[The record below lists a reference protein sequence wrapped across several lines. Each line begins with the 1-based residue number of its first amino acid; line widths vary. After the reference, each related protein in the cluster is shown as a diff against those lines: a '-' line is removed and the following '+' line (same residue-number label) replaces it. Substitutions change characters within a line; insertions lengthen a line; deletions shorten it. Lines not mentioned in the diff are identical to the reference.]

1 MRTTSTSLAFLAL
14 VTIAASGCTAPQ
26 DDDPN
31 TAKETTEDPLTGGVS
46 GYLYP
51 TFAKETGMLLIRGGC
66 TATRVG
72 PRHILTAA
80 HCVMDTKTRDIE
92 STYSRGKF
100 LSITQNVDDQNAAAW
115 STISVGRV
123 WVHPTYDAA
132 FRLGCSWSL
141 TCTRD
146 FGASDVAVIE
156 TMNDMPSTISSA
168 RVGTSRYEA
177 AGYQRRVF
185 IAGYGCQGGIVLP
198 PAVGWDAKARSIG
211 FAVTPIEPISSI
223 NNYGPVLSNAQFWPF
238 GGSYLLTAGAS
249 HPNGQASLCPGDSGG
264 PVLLSR
270 SVYPGGPAY
279 HTNVV
284 IGVNADYTFGDV
296 KTDPPLLSTF
306 NIHTRLSNDAPS
318 YVGGWLQTILPY
330 SSFLWTM
337 DP

>member
-1 MRTTSTSLAFLAL
+1 LAFLAL
-14 VTIAASGCTAPQ
+14 VTLAASGCTAPQ
-26 DDDPN
+26 ADDDPN

-51 TFAKETGMLLIRGGC
+51 AFAKETGMLLIRKGC

-80 HCVMDTKTRDIE
+80 HCVMNTKTKEIE
-92 STYSRGKF
+92 STYSRGQF
-100 LSITQNVDDQNAAAW
+100 LSITQSVDDINADW

-123 WVHPTYDAA
+123 WVHPSYYAA

-146 FGASDVAVIE
+146 YGASDVAIIE

-185 IAGYGCQGGIVLP
+185 VTGYGCQGGIGGWGGWDG
-198 PAVGWDAKARSIG
+198 GWDAKARSIG
-211 FAVTPIEPISSI
+211 FSVAPIEPISSI
-223 NNYGPVLSNAQFWPF
+223 NNYGPVLSNAQFGPF
-238 GGSYLLTAGAS
+238 GASYFITPGAS

-284 IGVNADYTFGDV
+284 IGVNADYTFADRKNG
-296 KTDPPLLSTF
+296 TPLISTF
-306 NIHTRLSNDAPS
+306 NIHTRLSNDAPN

-330 SSFLWTM
+330 SSFFWTM

>member
-1 MRTTSTSLAFLAL
+1 MQTTSTSLAFLAL
-14 VTIAASGCTAPQ
+14 VTLAASGCTASQ

-31 TAKETTEDPLTGGVS
+31 TAKKTTEDPLTGGVS

-51 TFAKETGMLLIRGGC
+51 TFAKETGMLLLPNC

-80 HCVMDTKTRDIE
+80 HCVMDTATKDVLPR
-92 STYSRGKF
+92 YKRGAF
-100 LSITQNVDDQNAAAW
+100 LSITQSVDDQNAADW
-115 STISVGRV
+115 STISVGHV
-123 WVHPTYDAA
+123 WVHPTYAAA
-132 FRLGCSWSL
+132 FRLGCFLSL

-146 FGASDVAVIE
+146 YGASDVALIE

-177 AGYQRRVF
+177 SGYQRRVV
-185 IAGYGCQGGIVLP
+185 IAGYGCQWGIANRDGGWGP
-198 PAVGWDAKARSIG
+198 TTRSIG
-211 FAVTPIEPISSI
+211 FSVSPIEPISSI

-238 GGSYLLTAGAS
+238 GASYFLTPGSS
-249 HPNGQASLCPGDSGG
+249 HPNGTASLCPGDSGG

-270 SVYPGGPAY
+270 SAYPGGPAY

-284 IGVNADYTFGDV
+284 IGVNADYTFADERTGS
-296 KTDPPLLSTF
+296 PRISTF
-306 NIHTRLSNDAPS
+306 NIHTRLSNDAPNF
-318 YVGGWLQTILPY
+318 VGGWLQTILPY
-330 SSFLWTM
+330 SSFLQTM